1 MHGGF
6 MRFLTAGESHGPA
19 LTVILEGCPAG
30 LALSPEDL
38 NRQLQRRQRG
48 AGRGARQRIESDQAE
63 ILSGVRHG
71 ETLGTPITLLIR
83 NKDFANWRETMSP
96 LPIDAPPD
104 RVLSFPRP
112 GHADLAGALKY
123 DRRDA
128 RDILE
133 RASARETAA
142 RVAAGAVA
150 SKLLACA
157 GIRTTSCVIA
167 LGEVESEPPSS
178 MESFLDLDPEL
189 PMADPRAA
197 LRARELISE
206 AAAKGDTLGGKILV
220 AAWGVPPGLGSHV
233 QWDRRLDARIGA
245 HFLSIPS
252 VKGVEIGE
260 AAKVSRSFGS
270 AGHDPIA
277 YQHGRGFVRPSNLAG
292 GLEGGISNGEPI
304 RVIAALKPLSTL
316 MKPLPSVDLETKAPG
331 AAHKERSDVCALA
344 PAAVIG
350 EALLALCLAD
360 ALLEKFGGD
369 TMKELLRNLAG
380 YRAQFEAY

>member
-1 MHGGF
+1 
-6 MRFLTAGESHGPA
+6 MRFLTSGESHGPA

-30 LALSPEDL
+30 LAISPVDL
-38 NRQLQRRQRG
+38 DRQLRRRQQG
-48 AGRGARQRIESDQAE
+48 AGRGARQRIESDEVE

-83 NKDFANWRETMSP
+83 NRDFANWQQTMSP
-96 LPIDAPPD
+96 LPTDAPPD
-104 RVLSFPRP
+104 RVLSYPRP

-150 SKLLACA
+150 SKLLDCA
-157 GIRTTSCVIA
+157 GIHTASCVIA
-167 LGEVESEPPSS
+167 VGDVESEAPAS
-178 MESFLDLDPEL
+178 MEAFKDLDPEL
-189 PMADPRAA
+189 PMADPLAA
-197 LRARELISE
+197 RRARNLINE
-206 AAAKGDTLGGKILV
+206 VAAKGDTLGGRILIV
-220 AAWGVPPGLGSHV
+220 GWGVPPGLGSHV
-233 QWDRRLDARIGA
+233 QWDRRLDSRIGA

-260 AAKVSRSFGS
+260 AARVSRSLGS
-270 AGHDPIA
+270 SAHDPIS
-277 YQHGRGFVRPSNLAG
+277 YEPGRGFFRPSNLAG
-292 GLEGGISNGEPI
+292 GLEGGITNGEPL
-304 RVIAALKPLSTL
+304 RVTALLKPLSTL
-316 MKPLPSVDLETKAPG
+316 MKPLPSVDLKTKAEG

-350 EALLALCLAD
+350 EALMALCLAD

-369 TMKELLRNLAG
+369 SMKELLRNLAA
-380 YRAQFEAY
+380 YRAQLEAY